1 MDPEDYAKK
10 GVDKV
15 YPKYNWMPSTGVQRG
30 NVKSSPIRGDPQ
42 TPGYPSVGKKTII
55 FVLLSLHSIYSTRFI
70 MVIGLSGVQFGLK
83 SYE

>member
-1 MDPEDYAKK
+1 MDPEDYAKQ

-42 TPGYPSVGKKTII
+42 TPGYPSVGRKTTT
-55 FVLLSLHSIYSTRFI
+55 VHPLLLYLQNLSDDFTRRI
-70 MVIGLSGVQFGLK
+70 SDKNRVQK
-83 SYE
+83 

>member
-1 MDPEDYAKK
+1 MVYYMDPEDYAKQ

-42 TPGYPSVGKKTII
+42 TPGYPSVGKKTTT
-55 FVLLSLHSIYSTRFI
+55 FVLYLCTVFTVRDL
-70 MVIGLSGVQFGLK
+70 
-83 SYE
+83 

>member
-1 MDPEDYAKK
+1 MVYYMDPEDYAKK

-42 TPGYPSVGKKTII
+42 TPGYPSVGKKTTT
-55 FVLLSLHSIYSTRFI
+55 FALYLCRVFTVRDL
-70 MVIGLSGVQFGLK
+70 
-83 SYE
+83 